1 MITTSIYIYVCKK
14 IITKGVSFNN
24 LIWNLVKYMVDLAL
38 GVFLIVSILLTHYSD
53 TSLVKEM
60 DNHIRKSISNTKKNI
75 IKNKTRRNKNEIKK
89 KI

>member
-1 MITTSIYIYVCKK
+1 
-14 IITKGVSFNN
+14 
-24 LIWNLVKYMVDLAL
+24 MVDLAL